1 MDEPILKY
9 IAEDFFSNSDEEVL
23 TVFDVGA
30 NIGNFTKK
38 ILNDFPMAKVYSF
51 EPSKTT
57 YNTLVSNFIGVD
69 RVVPVNIALS
79 DEDKEGKFYHSKHST
94 CSSLKTPWEKTDT
107 WETVSIKKLDTFCFD
122 NQIEKINILK
132 IDAEGS
138 DFEVIKG
145 TERMLL
151 LGKIDI
157 VYVECG
163 FKPGNSCHGDFFKI
177 AEYFRRF
184 KYNVAGFTET
194 SNFEYNG
201 VYTLLFCNTIF
212 AKEKIKQ

>member
-38 ILNDFPMAKVYSF
+38 ILNDFPMAK
-51 EPSKTT
+51 
-57 YNTLVSNFIGVD
+57 
-69 RVVPVNIALS
+69 
-79 DEDKEGKFYHSKHST
+79 
-94 CSSLKTPWEKTDT
+94 
-107 WETVSIKKLDTFCFD
+107 VSIKKLDTFCFD